1 MRKIF
6 FTLFTLILSYSFAQA
21 QSLKKLADRAK
32 QKVEQKVSQKVDEKI
47 DKTIDDAIDGKKK
60 DSSSDTSKKSGNGN
74 SKVQTSDTTT
84 SKSEVNKNKTQSTS
98 STDSGIEELKSL
110 KTYSKYDFIP
120 GEKIVALEDFSKEAV
135 GDFPSQWNTNASA
148 EIVTVDGETGKW
160 LQLNQKGIFIP
171 EFIKD
176 LPENFTLEYDLL
188 ASPDFQYTSTGF
200 TLILSE
206 LNKDNPWNL
215 HFFGNGIHGFSLRL
229 RPNDYHQKAGQ
240 TEITTY
246 KNGTSDIHNET
257 STDQFLASSNT
268 KRKVHVAIWRQN
280 QRIRIYLNESKIY
293 DLPRALMAGTQY
305 NVVTFSTEK
314 FRNEEEKYLISNI
327 RLAVGK
333 PDTRHK
339 LVNEGKF
346 STTGI
351 YFDTNSDQIKPN
363 SYGVLKD
370 IASVLSE
377 EPGLK
382 IKIIGHTDS
391 DGDEKINQALSE
403 KRAAAVKSALQTEF
417 SIDAG
422 RISTEG
428 KGASQPVDQN
438 TTAEGK
444 ANNRRVEFIKM

>member
-6 FTLFTLILSYSFAQA
+6 FTLFSLILSYSFVQA

-60 DSSSDTSKKSGNGN
+60 ETSSGSSKKAGNNDSDIQITDTIDLKSDNKKNKSNSSSSIPP
-74 SKVQTSDTTT
+74 
-84 SKSEVNKNKTQSTS
+84 ST
-98 STDSGIEELKSL
+98 EELSSL

-120 GEKIVALEDFSKEAV
+120 GEKVVALEDFSKEAI

-148 EIVTVDGETGKW
+148 EIVTVNGETGKW
-160 LQLNQKGIFIP
+160 LQLNQKGIFVP

-188 ASPDFQYTSTGF
+188 ASPEFHYGSTGF
-200 TLILSE
+200 TLTLSE
-206 LNKDNPWNL
+206 LTKDNLWNL
-215 HFFGNGIHGFSLRL
+215 HFYGSGINGFVLRL
-229 RPNDYHQKAGQ
+229 RPTDYNQEAGQ

-246 KNGTSDIHNET
+246 KNGISDIYNET
-257 STDQFLASSNT
+257 STDQFLAGSNT

-280 QRIRIYLNESKIY
+280 QRIRVYLNESKIY
-293 DLPRALMAGTQY
+293 DLPRALVAGTRY
-305 NVVTFSTEK
+305 NIVTFSTEK
-314 FRNEEEKYLISNI
+314 FKNDEEKYLISNI
-327 RLAVGK
+327 RFAVGK

-339 LVNEGKF
+339 LMNEGRF

-351 YFDTNSDQIKPN
+351 YFDTNSDRIKPN

-370 IASVLSE
+370 IASILTE
-377 EPGLK
+377 EAGLK
-382 IKIIGHTDS
+382 IKIVGHTDS
-391 DGDEKINQALSE
+391 DGDDKSNQTLSE
-403 KRAAAVKSALQTEF
+403 KRAAAVKSVLQTEF
-417 SIDAG
+417 GINAG

-428 KGASQPVDQN
+428 KGESQPADQN
-438 TTAEGK
+438 TTLEGK